1 MAPVARGARLPLAIV
16 TTPMPVTYLLRA
28 LARVHVRTETE
39 SCVFGALGRYGA
51 LDLTCPTI
59 IQTRKL

>member
-16 TTPMPVTYLLRA
+16 TTPIPVTYLLRA

-51 LDLTCPTI
+51 T
-59 IQTRKL
+59 